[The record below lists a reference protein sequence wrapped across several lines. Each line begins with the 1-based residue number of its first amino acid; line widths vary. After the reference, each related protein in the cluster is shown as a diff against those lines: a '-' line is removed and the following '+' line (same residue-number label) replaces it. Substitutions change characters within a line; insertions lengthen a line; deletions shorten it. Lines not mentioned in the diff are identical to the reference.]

1 MTPSGIRTET
11 QNTASLSDKK
21 HMRFGIGPLT
31 TQIPE
36 DDPRTPADKVQ
47 ETVKIAQAAEQAG
60 FDSVWVSEHH
70 HSQDNYLTSPFP
82 LCAAI
87 AQATNEIDIGVGVAL
102 APFYDPLML
111 AEDAA
116 MVDTLS
122 DGRFHLGLA
131 IGYHDPE
138 FEQFD
143 VPKKERVP
151 RLIDCV
157 KVCRR
162 AWQEGSFSYDGHIYE
177 YDNAMVNPKP
187 PQGEDIDVL
196 LGGLSEPAIRRC
208 VGLGDGYI
216 GGLTSTFEEIQGIAG
231 MLEDEGA
238 DLSQYPVHILRD
250 GFIGDSREDA
260 WDRFSDGLMYTQG
273 IYAEWFAESS
283 DFNDMEEPDD
293 PIAAFKEFSV
303 YGSPDQLVD
312 EIQRYNE
319 LLNNNSDF
327 VMRLEYP
334 TMSLEE
340 SVEAIGRFGEEVL
353 PRVR

>member
-1 MTPSGIRTET
+1 M
-11 QNTASLSDKK
+11 K
-21 HMRFGIGPLT
+21 FGIGPFT

-36 DDPRTPADKVQ
+36 DDPRTPEEKVQ
-47 ETVKIAQAAEQAG
+47 ETVTLAVEAEQAG

-70 HSQDNYLTSPFP
+70 HSNDNYLSSPFP

-87 AQATNEIDIGVGVAL
+87 AQATSDIEIGVGVAL

-122 DGRFHLGLA
+122 DGRFRLGLA

-138 FEQFD
+138 FEQFG
-143 VPKKERVP
+143 VPKEERVP

-157 KVCRR
+157 EVCRQ
-162 AWQEGSFSYDGHIYE
+162 AWGEGPVSYDGHTVEYE
-177 YDNAMVNPKP
+177 GAPVNPTP
-187 PQGEDIDVL
+187 PQGDDIDIV
-196 LGGLSEPAIRRC
+196 LGGLTESAIRRC
-208 VGLGDGYI
+208 VGMGDGYI
-216 GGLTSTFEEIQGIAG
+216 GGLTSTFEEIEGIAS

-238 DLSQYPVHILRD
+238 DLSEFPVHLLRD
-250 GFIGDSREDA
+250 GYIGDDKEDA
-260 WDRFSDGLMYTQG
+260 WERFQEGLMYTQN

-293 PIAAFKEFSV
+293 PIAAFKAFSV
-303 YGSPDQLVD
+303 YGGPDELAA
-312 EIQRYNE
+312 EISEYND
-319 LLNNNSDF
+319 LLNENSDF

-334 TMSLEE
+334 TMPLEK
-340 SVEAIGRFGEEVL
+340 SVDAIHRFGEEVL
-353 PRVR
+353 PKVR